1 MDLSSLE
8 IFMAV
13 AGQRSVT
20 AAARQ
25 LGRAPSNVTTR
36 LQQLERQ
43 QGVTLFERGGRQMTL
58 TAEGEI
64 FRTFA
69 DRFLSLAVDMQ
80 AALRPT
86 VLAGSLRLG
95 TMESTAASRLPRP
108 LARFRALYPA
118 VTVHLSIGATAELIG
133 QVTSGALDCALVA
146 DMPETFAG
154 DQRRTLPPGC
164 RGDPV
169 FREDLLLV
177 LPQAHEPITTPADLQ
192 VSQIAV
198 LEPGC
203 TYRQMA
209 ERWIAGTGHVE
220 LVEVNSYHAIAATVL
235 AGSAAGIVPRSVLD
249 FINWHD
255 RDNSLLL
262 SAVDTLMIRPEGA
275 PDPCIEAFLGVLATS
290 AAPGPE
296 SGFTGMTKRRS
307 I

>member
-43 QGVTLFERGGRQMTL
+43 QGVTLFARAGKQMTL

-69 DRFLSLAVDMQ
+69 ARFLSLAVDMR
-80 AALRPT
+80 AALHPT
-86 VLAGSLRLG
+86 PLTGTLRLG

-108 LARFRALYPA
+108 LARFRALYPSIA
-118 VTVHLSIGATAELIG
+118 VHLSIGATADLIG
-133 QVTSGALDCALVA
+133 QVMAGALDCALVA
-146 DMPETFAG
+146 DMPQAFAPAG
-154 DQRRTLPPGC
+154 GSLLPQGC
-164 RGDPV
+164 RADPV
-169 FREDLLLV
+169 FREELLLV
-177 LPQAHEPITTPADLQ
+177 LPEAHQPVTAPSQLE
-192 VSQIAV
+192 VGQIAV
-198 LEPGC
+198 LEAGC

-209 ERWIAGTGHVE
+209 ERWVGGAAGHIE
-220 LVEVNSYHAIAATVL
+220 LVEVSSYHAIAATVL

-249 FINWHD
+249 FINWHS

-262 SAVDTLMIRPEGA
+262 SGVDTLMIRREGA
-275 PDPCIEAFLGVLATS
+275 PDPCVDAFLEVLANST
-290 AAPGPE
+290 AP
-296 SGFTGMTKRRS
+296 
-307 I
+307 